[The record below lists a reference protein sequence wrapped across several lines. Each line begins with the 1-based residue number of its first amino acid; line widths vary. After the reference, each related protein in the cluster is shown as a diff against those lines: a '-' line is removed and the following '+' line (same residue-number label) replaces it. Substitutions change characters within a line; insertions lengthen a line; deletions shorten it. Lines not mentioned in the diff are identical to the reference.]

1 MNVVFISPHFPLYF
15 HNFCSRLK
23 ERGVNV
29 LGIGDED
36 YNLISNETKNAV
48 TEYYKVSNLENFE
61 EVENAC
67 KFYENK
73 YGKID
78 WIESQN
84 EYWLE
89 MEATLRSKFNV
100 NTGTKIENMSPMK
113 YKSKMKDVYK
123 KANIPVA
130 RYDYVK
136 TLESCIDFANKVGYP
151 IIAKPD
157 NGVGANSTY
166 KLNNEHEIR
175 RFFNERDES
184 VVYIIE
190 EFIKGHVETFDGI
203 ADSNK
208 NVLIASSH
216 VMLSSIMDCV
226 NEKQEARFYC
236 QPVKNRDI
244 ETIGKKAVKA
254 FDTRSRF
261 FHFEFFRLDEDK
273 EGLGKK
279 GDLVGLEVNMRAP
292 GAYMPD
298 IINYTYDVDVYSI
311 WADMLIHDKSFVDI
325 DRKYSVGDVSRRDGV
340 KYKNSIDYVKNKY
353 NDKILVDVNVPKVL
367 SEAMGDRV
375 LLARSKDENDLFNIM
390 NLVTE
395 KI

>member
-29 LGIGDED
+29 LGIGDAD
-36 YNLISNETKNAV
+36 YNLISDETKNSV

-67 KFYENK
+67 KFFENK

-100 NTGTKIENMSPMK
+100 NTGTKIEDMSPMK

-123 KANIPVA
+123 KANIPCA

-136 TLESCIDFANKVGYP
+136 DLNSCIDFANKVGYP
-151 IIAKPD
+151 IVVKPD

-166 KLNNEHEIR
+166 KLNNEDELCK
-175 RFFNERDES
+175 FFYERDKN
-184 VVYIIE
+184 VLYIME

-208 NVLIASSH
+208 NILIASSH

-226 NEKQEARFYC
+226 NEKREARFYS
-236 QPVKNRDI
+236 QPIKNRDI
-244 ETIGKKAVKA
+244 EIIGKKAVEA

-273 EGLGKK
+273 DGLGKK

-298 IINYTYDVDVYSI
+298 MMNYTYDIDIYSI
-311 WADMLIHDKSFVDI
+311 WADMLIYDKSFVDI
-325 DRKYSVGDVSRRDGV
+325 DKKYSVAYVSRREGLD
-340 KYKNSIDYVKNKY
+340 YKNSIKDIKDKYKNR
-353 NDKILVDVNVPKVL
+353 ILVDVNVPKAL

-375 LLARSKDENDLFNIM
+375 LLVRSKKEDELFDIM
-390 NLVTE
+390 DYTIE